1 MRILEIIEL
10 ENQNNKAD
18 SLKLL
23 EILDYRENNLSIENK
38 KLLSNLRKGN
48 DGELEAIQF
57 IKEYGLSH
65 WRIIRNYWGDYNGRF
80 ESDLILITSTSCYV
94 FEVKNYFGK
103 FTYNNGHSS
112 IDEFELTSDCIFQ
125 TRRSYKNIRNILQ
138 DEVHPSNVHGVLLF
152 IGEHNDVY
160 IESLIDDIEI
170 VKRSGFMRFIQRIVQ
185 DEHAYHG
192 NKISIHKI
200 EEKLL
205 RHAISNPFDLPAL
218 TFSETQKLRKGI
230 SCCEC
235 QSFAVEISRNF
246 ITCLCGNVENRRE
259 AMIRTICEY
268 GALTY
273 NQPLIAKHLY
283 DFIAD
288 DTSYSFLFRILSTYF
303 RKEDIPRIGFYNN
316 ENIYS
321 HYKGN

>member
-38 KLLSNLRKGN
+38 KLLSSLRKGN
-48 DGELEAIQF
+48 HGELEAIQF

-103 FTYNNGHSS
+103 FIYNNGHSS
-112 IDEFELTSDCIFQ
+112 IDDRELTSDCVFQ
-125 TRRSYKNIRNILQ
+125 TRRSYKNIRNLLQ

-185 DEHAYHG
+185 DEHSYHG
-192 NKISIHKI
+192 NKISIRKI

-205 RHAISNPFDLPAL
+205 RHAISNPFNLPPL
-218 TFSETQKLRKGI
+218 TFSETQNLRKGI

-273 NQPLIAKHLY
+273 NQPLIAKQLY
-283 DFIAD
+283 DFIAV

-303 RKEDIPRIGFYNN
+303 KKEDIPRIGFYKN
-316 ENIYS
+316 ENIYL
-321 HYKGN
+321 HYKDN